1 MHESVLTKVIQMC
14 LILFLLLINLLW
26 PSCKTVLADTGYQF
40 ERYLKKKEKEMQ
52 HPLRMPQRTLYINI
66 VPFPIVL
73 HNVQGLGSNHVL
85 TKIFDET
92 HDTVTS
98 DASYVHEPINSYLNE
113 TALTARILLILKG
126 SGI

>member
-1 MHESVLTKVIQMC
+1 
-14 LILFLLLINLLW
+14 
-26 PSCKTVLADTGYQF
+26 
-40 ERYLKKKEKEMQ
+40 MQ